1 MVVSSSHRLT
11 NAAHAEI
18 GRYKYFRDQLLQQI
32 PDLDEETLW
41 DTLEGITDFREILA
55 ELIRSALD
63 DEAIAAGLCTRL
75 ADMKA
80 RLQRLGNRAE
90 KKRALALRAMSEA
103 EIQKLEQPDYTASV
117 RRSGPTLEVQAEE
130 KIPPIYW
137 KPQPPK
143 LDRQLL
149 LADLKKGTE
158 VEGAALALPVPQLSV
173 RTK

>member
-1 MVVSSSHRLT
+1 MVQVDVRQELT
-11 NAAHAEI
+11 
-18 GRYKYFRDQLLQQI
+18 RYTALRDQLQEQFYDI
-32 PDLDEETLW
+32 DDETLS
-41 DTLEGITDFREILA
+41 DTLEGISDFREILT

-80 RLQRLGNRAE
+80 RLQRLGHRAE
-90 KKRALALRAMSEA
+90 KKRALVLRAMSEA
-103 EIQKLEQPDYTASV
+103 EIQKLLQPDFTASL
-117 RRSGPTLEVQAEE
+117 RQAGPTLEVQADN
-130 KIPPIYW
+130 KIPPAYW

-149 LADLKKGTE
+149 LTDLKRGID
-158 VEGAALALPVPQLSV
+158 VEGAALAAPALQLTI